1 MATKNSPAAN
11 SIQEKLHNNKILRD
25 VRREMGKFS
34 LDCTKVTL
42 SIRRGTLS
50 LYGKVAPLSGKE
62 SIFDNERK
70 ALVKALQNLPEINNV
85 VQQ

>member
-1 MATKNSPAAN
+1 MAPKNSPAAN
-11 SIQEKLHNNKILRD
+11 SIQEKLKSNKTLRD
-25 VRREMGKFS
+25 VRREMGKFC

-50 LYGKVAPLSGKE
+50 LYGKPGPLSGKE
-62 SIFDNERK
+62 ALFDAERK
-70 ALVKALQNLPEINNV
+70 ALYKALQNLPEINNV

>member
-1 MATKNSPAAN
+1 MAPKNSPAAN

-25 VRREMGKFS
+25 VRREMGKFC

-42 SIRRGTLS
+42 SLRRGTLS
-50 LYGKVAPLSGKE
+50 LYGKITPLSGKE
-62 SIFDNERK
+62 SLFDNERK
-70 ALVKALQNLPEINNV
+70 ALLKALKSLPEINNV